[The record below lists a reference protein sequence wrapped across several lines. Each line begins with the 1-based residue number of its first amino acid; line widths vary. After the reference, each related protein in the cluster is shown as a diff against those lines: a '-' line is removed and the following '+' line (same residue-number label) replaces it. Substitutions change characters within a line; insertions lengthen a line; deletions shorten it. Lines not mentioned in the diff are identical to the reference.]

1 MENNFPAPAS
11 DFRPPIKLE
20 CSLTAFLI
28 VDNNCKIQKLKSC
41 KKRIRSFIRW
51 CDVVGVVIKIKL
63 PQSLKFHVNE
73 RELIKLFPFLAD
85 GDGGV
90 MM

>member
-51 CDVVGVVIKIKL
+51 CDL
-63 PQSLKFHVNE
+63 
-73 RELIKLFPFLAD
+73 
-85 GDGGV
+85 DGGNQDQAATKSKV
-90 MM
+90 SC